1 MILKEHYM
9 MLCKTNK
16 VKLIAIST
24 VSKLNEKTL
33 IWNAPKIR
41 WMNWWVEGW
50 TDAQVC
56 AKSSTS

>member
-1 MILKEHYM
+1 M
-9 MLCKTNK
+9 MLHKTNK
-16 VKLIAIST
+16 VKLIARST

-41 WMNWWVEGW
+41 WINWRVEGW